1 MNRKLINRNKTI
13 VEILDIARAQIDSDN
28 FDILNLR
35 EIAKDLGVSA
45 PAVLH
50 YFSTKDDLI
59 ARLLTE
65 GFSEFFQFNLNNI
78 VENKDKSAE
87 ELISIY
93 FKSSG
98 QWTADN
104 NKFALWM
111 VNNQLMSNNFQKYKD
126 YDSFSELKKV
136 SKYNT
141 LLLASLIQLVIDDE
155 KLNIDNLSPDN
166 LEKILQNSQAIYL
179 AGKHGLP
186 LIIYNLFKEL
196 GPGKINKGL
205 VDIIFE
211 KYLNEL
217 TDSLISDAIKSKNIT
232 N

>member
-1 MNRKLINRNKTI
+1 MNSILINRNKTI

-50 YFSTKDDLI
+50 YFSNKDDLI

-104 NKFALWM
+104 NKFALWI

-126 YDSFSELKKV
+126 YDSFNELKKV
-136 SKYNT
+136 SRYNT
-141 LLLASLIQLVIDDE
+141 LLLASLIQFVIDDE
-155 KLNIDNLSPDN
+155 KLNIDNLNPDN
-166 LEKILQNSQAIYL
+166 LERFYKTHKQFILRENMVCLS
-179 AGKHGLP
+179 
-186 LIIYNLFKEL
+186 
-196 GPGKINKGL
+196 
-205 VDIIFE
+205 
-211 KYLNEL
+211 
-217 TDSLISDAIKSKNIT
+217 
-232 N
+232 